1 MSLPPRCPC
10 QASLDEYPETDEDL
24 RSVDKR
30 IMWMFADGI
39 MLYNHLKNRKQMVR
53 MMEEAK
59 KVSLT

>member
-10 QASLDEYPETDEDL
+10 QASLDEYLETDEDL
-24 RSVDKR
+24 RIVDKW

-39 MLYNHLKNRKQMVR
+39 MLYKHPNNRKLMVR